1 MSSKLLSAK
10 VHRTAASAVRCPSA
24 ARPAGAWFSSTTPS
38 NLLVKRARAFHL
50 SDKILKS
57 DSELYNEA
65 KRSVRSMQKG
75 VFFGTSAATYLSRS
89 SSRSLSTTAA
99 AVTSSS
105 ALLQSPSRP
114 GGKKSSRLASGER
127 CAPHE
132 RLLVLGS
139 GVAGCAAALTAAR
152 HGVPVTVL
160 HAGSAKEDCN
170 SYWAQGGVIY
180 RNYRLRE
187 KEDR

>member
-24 ARPAGAWFSSTTPS
+24 ARPSGAWFSSTTPS

-50 SDKILKS
+50 SDKTLKS

-99 AVTSSS
+99 AVASSS
-105 ALLQSPSRP
+105 ALLQSSAKP
-114 GGKKSSRLASGER
+114 GKKSSRLASGER

>member
-24 ARPAGAWFSSTTPS
+24 ARPAGAWFSSTANPS
-38 NLLVKRARAFHL
+38 DLLVKRARAFHL
-50 SDKILKS
+50 SDKALKS

-99 AVTSSS
+99 AVASSS
-105 ALLQSPSRP
+105 ALLQSSAKP
-114 GGKKSSRLASGER
+114 GKKSSRLASGER